1 MTKQR
6 TLAYRPEIDGLRA
19 IAVLSVVLYH
29 FGAPIQGGFTGV
41 DVFFVISG
49 FLIGGILWREHRAT
63 GRINIFAF
71 YIRRFRRLA
80 PAFFAMMFATMA
92 IGWFILL
99 PFEYREFAKSAIA
112 TTVYLSNVLFFW
124 SAGYFDTISE
134 EKPLLHTW
142 SLAVEE
148 QFYIVLPLLFY
159 ALAWAR
165 KSFIWTLV
173 ALWLG
178 SLLACVFLTP
188 SHPTATFFLFPFR
201 AWELLSGVLLAIY
214 FAERAPGPA
223 LPASISYLG
232 MACLLAGF
240 LLVPASAQFPGYFA
254 LLPVIGT
261 VLLLLNGQ
269 ASNAVNKALSSAVP
283 VFFGKISYSL
293 YLWHWP
299 ILVMALYLRGDESST
314 VEVMLWLIASCAI
327 ATLSWRY
334 VETPVRQSPKISGK
348 VVFGG
353 TVLLS
358 ALSLGAAAGIFKQDG
373 LVTRFSDTAQV
384 HINATADFLQ
394 DWSRCYIADS
404 GGFEGLELCPIGPEG
419 EPRVLIW
426 GDSHVRAL
434 REGLNLA
441 SQEANVPGLIIWRAG
456 CPPFFGIEKD
466 ETAATPSQN
475 AACGLAN
482 RQIESAVSGLDVLEN
497 VLLVGRWTYYWT
509 GTGVGLDDHNIIH
522 VSSPAHPGI
531 SQSDVL
537 TSAAEASIDQLSAK
551 GLDVYVMQQPPEISG
566 YDSRIAARAL
576 ALKEVP
582 FANTSNLSDQISR
595 QSVAERHVAHTKV
608 WRKLDAQGKITR
620 IEVWDRLCDT
630 AECFALHDDV
640 GQYFDNNHLTNQAS
654 LRIRSVFYPFFNGM
668 NK

>member
-1 MTKQR
+1 MTEQG

-29 FGAPIQGGFTGV
+29 FGVPIQGGFTGV
-41 DVFFVISG
+41 DIFFVISG

-63 GRINIFAF
+63 GRINIIAF

-80 PAFFAMMFATMA
+80 PAFFAMLFATMA
-92 IGWFILL
+92 LGWFILL

-112 TTVYLSNVLFFW
+112 TTVYLSNVLFFR
-124 SAGYFDTISE
+124 SAGYFDTASE

-148 QFYIVLPLLFY
+148 QFYIVLPLLFL

-165 KSFIWTLV
+165 KGFLWTLV

-178 SLLACVFLTP
+178 SLIACVFLTP
-188 SHPTATFFLFPFR
+188 SHPTAMFFLFPFR

-214 FAERAPGPA
+214 FAERAPRPA
-223 LPASISYLG
+223 LPASASYAGL
-232 MACLLAGF
+232 ACLLLGFFLIPAG
-240 LLVPASAQFPGYFA
+240 AQFPGYYA

-269 ASNAVNKALSSAVP
+269 ASNPVNKALSGAVP

-299 ILVMALYLRGDESST
+299 ILVMALYLRGEGT
-314 VEVMLWLIASCAI
+314 GPLEMVLWLMASCAV

-334 VETPVRQSPKISGK
+334 VETPVRQNPQISGK
-348 VVFGG
+348 AVFGG

-358 ALSLGAAAGIFKQDG
+358 ALSLGAAGGIFKQDG
-373 LVTRFSDTAQV
+373 VVSRFSETAQV
-384 HINATADFLQ
+384 HIHATADFLQ
-394 DWSRCYIADS
+394 DWSRCHVAEN
-404 GGFEGLELCPIGPEG
+404 GGFKGLELCPIGPEG
-419 EPRVLIW
+419 APRILIW

-434 REGLNLA
+434 REGLDLA
-441 SQEANVPGLIIWRAG
+441 SHEANVPGLIIWRAG

-475 AACGLAN
+475 AACGIAN
-482 RQIESAVSGLDVLEN
+482 RQIEEALKELEELEK

-509 GTGVGLDDHNIIH
+509 GTGVGLDDHNIIR
-522 VSSPAHPGI
+522 VSSSSLPDLTQPE
-531 SQSDVL
+531 VL
-537 TSAAEASIDQLSAK
+537 NSTASATIAQMTEM
-551 GLDVYVMQQPPEISG
+551 GLDIYVMQQPPEVAG
-566 YDSRIAARAL
+566 YDSRIAARAH
-576 ALKEVP
+576 ALTDVA
-582 FANTSNLSDQISR
+582 FANTDEVLPSISR
-595 QSVAERHVAHTKV
+595 TEVATRQAPHVRMWKDLEAE
-608 WRKLDAQGKITR
+608 DKIKR
-620 IEVWDRLCDT
+620 IEVWDQLCDH
-630 AECFALHDDV
+630 AECFVLHEGV
-640 GQYFDNNHLTNQAS
+640 GQYFDNNHLTNSAS
-654 LRIRSVFYPFFNGM
+654 RRIRSVFSPLFDET